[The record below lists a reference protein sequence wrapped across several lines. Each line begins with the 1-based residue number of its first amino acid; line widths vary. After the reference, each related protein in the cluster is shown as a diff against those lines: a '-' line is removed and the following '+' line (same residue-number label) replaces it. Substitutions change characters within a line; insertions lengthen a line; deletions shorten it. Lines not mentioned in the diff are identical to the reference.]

1 MQHLVIPKCSE
12 VDTYFRNMLTSGGV
26 NLSSD
31 DTLVLRS
38 EELLPQG
45 DLENLIHPEGTYKY
59 NILVLRDDETY
70 DQYLKRMT
78 HNDLLRKSYERFN
91 HKAVR
96 KLKNSGWI

>member
-1 MQHLVIPKCSE
+1 MSHLIIDRCSE

-38 EELLPQG
+38 EEKLPDS
-45 DLENLIHPEGTYKY
+45 DLENLTHPEGTYRY
-59 NILVLRDDETY
+59 NILVLKDGETY
-70 DQYLKRMT
+70 DQYLERMT
-78 HNDLLRKSYERFN
+78 HNDSLRNSYERLN